1 MQYNQQKT
9 SNPLKSLYFA
19 LVHSH
24 LVYGI
29 QIWSVAPQ
37 KSLNQLNIFQKKCIR
52 IITERKTG
60 ILRLQDLITYFKL
73 LFMYDYL
80 NEHLPISFRH
90 IWILNE
96 QYRLTHNPLE
106 GEQWALRND
115 NKLFVPFIRLDSFMC
130 FPLSDFPRTWNN
142 FDNLVIK
149 AESTR
154 TQFKILLKS
163 HFVSLL
169 NDNIVCATFNKIN
182 TNETWKQATV

>member
-106 GEQWALRND
+106 GGQRALRND
-115 NKLFVPFIRLDSFMC
+115 NELFVPFIRLDSFMC

-149 AESTR
+149 AASTR

-169 NDNIVCATFNKIN
+169 NDNIVCGRLLCPSCHLQQN
-182 TNETWKQATV
+182 

>member
-1 MQYNQQKT
+1 MMVKTIRILSLKLKGWAGTVPAMKFLGIYSTYVDPALCFNFDIKQILNKIARSMYAIQSAKNMLT
-9 SNPLKSLYFA
+9 SNALKSLYFA

-106 GEQWALRND
+106 GEQ
-115 NKLFVPFIRLDSFMC
+115 
-130 FPLSDFPRTWNN
+130 
-142 FDNLVIK
+142 
-149 AESTR
+149 
-154 TQFKILLKS
+154 
-163 HFVSLL
+163 
-169 NDNIVCATFNKIN
+169 
-182 TNETWKQATV
+182 

>member
-1 MQYNQQKT
+1 MMVKTIRILSPKLKGWAGTVPAMKFLGIYIDPALCFNFHIKQISNKIARSMYAIQSAKNMLT
-9 SNPLKSLYFA
+9 SNALKSLYFA

-106 GEQWALRND
+106 GEQ
-115 NKLFVPFIRLDSFMC
+115 
-130 FPLSDFPRTWNN
+130 
-142 FDNLVIK
+142 
-149 AESTR
+149 
-154 TQFKILLKS
+154 
-163 HFVSLL
+163 
-169 NDNIVCATFNKIN
+169 
-182 TNETWKQATV
+182 